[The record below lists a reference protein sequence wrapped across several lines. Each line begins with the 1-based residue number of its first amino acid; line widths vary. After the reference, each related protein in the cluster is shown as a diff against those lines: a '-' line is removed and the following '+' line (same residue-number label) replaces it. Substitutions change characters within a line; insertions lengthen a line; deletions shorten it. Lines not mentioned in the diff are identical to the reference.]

1 MIFYIFSAELFL
13 YLMLC
18 LCLSLFLSN
27 RVHLNFT
34 GKLYLLCIRQNCG
47 LFLGSVFGLF
57 LNFSLYKLALTDSFL
72 AIPGS
77 VFVCISFLMVV
88 NIGRAIKEYLHTGT
102 VSITY
107 LKPLFYKSE
116 DQ

>member
-1 MIFYIFSAELFL
+1 
-13 YLMLC
+13 
-18 LCLSLFLSN
+18 
-27 RVHLNFT
+27 
-34 GKLYLLCIRQNCG
+34 
-47 LFLGSVFGLF
+47 
-57 LNFSLYKLALTDSFL
+57 
-72 AIPGS
+72 
-77 VFVCISFLMVV
+77 MVV